1 MDLGDE
7 IGVFDANGI
16 LESCDPASGC
26 VEPSYGEVLVG
37 SGIWEGSQ
45 LSISAIESTDLSD
58 FGGPVL
64 NGAVDGNPL
73 LIKVWKI
80 AEQTEYVAIATW
92 SSGGGDFGDLIL
104 AASELEL
111 IGGSVLGCTDPNAC
125 NYNPDAT
132 EDDGSCLE
140 EDCLG
145 ECGGDAVIDECGV
158 CDGGGIADGSC
169 DCDGNVEDCAGE
181 CGGDA
186 VVDECGICNGDG
198 SSCEDEVDII
208 LSLDG
213 ENLNYESLANIAG
226 FQFDHNGCV
235 ESAGGGDAALN
246 GFTVSS
252 SGSTVLAFSFSGAVI
267 PAGEGTLIELGGDIT
282 DDCLFDFIFSGEGA
296 TTLDVEFYSPPA
308 MIWMVMKYV
317 TI

>member
-1 MDLGDE
+1 MMTVEYVMVTCGIPNGACDCFGNIEDCAGECGGDAVVDECGVCAGDGSECDDGPYYNIDLVETGNYQLVIFQSSISSLDLGDE

-26 VEPSYGEVLVG
+26 VEPSFGEVLVG

-73 LIKVWKI
+73 LIKVWKV

-92 SSGGGDFGDLIL
+92 SAGGGDFGDLIL

-145 ECGGDAVIDECGV
+145 ECGGDAVVDECGV
-158 CDGGGIADGSC
+158 CDGDGIVDG
-169 DCDGNVEDCAGE
+169 
-181 CGGDA
+181 
-186 VVDECGICNGDG
+186 
-198 SSCEDEVDII
+198 
-208 LSLDG
+208 
-213 ENLNYESLANIAG
+213 Y
-226 FQFDHNGCV
+226 
-235 ESAGGGDAALN
+235 
-246 GFTVSS
+246 
-252 SGSTVLAFSFSGAVI
+252 VI
-267 PAGEGTLIELGGDIT
+267 
-282 DDCLFDFIFSGEGA
+282 
-296 TTLDVEFYSPPA
+296 V
-308 MIWMVMKYV
+308 MVM
-317 TI
+317 